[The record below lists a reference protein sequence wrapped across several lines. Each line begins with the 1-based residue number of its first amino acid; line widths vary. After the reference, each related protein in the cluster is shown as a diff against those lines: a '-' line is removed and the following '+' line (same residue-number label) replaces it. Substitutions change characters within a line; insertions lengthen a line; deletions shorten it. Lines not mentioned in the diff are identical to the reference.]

1 MQFLRLRPALLAAAA
16 ALFLASCGG
25 GDFTEAPVPAK
36 YSTAYS
42 FGASLTDAGNACPPP
57 SPPAGCPPVPP
68 YAAGLFSNGTLFS
81 QLIAANYG
89 ASMTASSKGGT
100 AYSWGG
106 ARTGAIPGIAADQ
119 QSKTPSMVAQVD
131 TYLKDISA
139 QANPQFL
146 YMIDA
151 TTFGNN
157 ITAGLPLIQA
167 GTITSTQ
174 LVTAAIGDVVGIVNR
189 LYAAGARNFLVFNAP
204 NVGATPLAQSLGAT
218 AAGAATQ
225 LSAGFNQNLAAQ
237 LNVLKANAPGMNIYL
252 LDTFA
257 LEVQIKASPASF
269 GFTNVTAPCVTTT
282 SLCGTTLAT
291 QNAYFY
297 WDGFHP
303 TNGVG
308 TLVAQRAISLLSQ

>member
-1 MQFLRLRPALLAAAA
+1 MRVLRLRPALLAAAA
-16 ALFLASCGG
+16 ALILTSCGG
-25 GDFTEAPVPAK
+25 DSFSDAPVPAK
-36 YSTAYS
+36 FSTAYS

-68 YAAGLFSNGTLFS
+68 YAAGLFSNGPLFS
-81 QLIAANYG
+81 QQIASNYG
-89 ASMTASSKGGT
+89 ASMQPSSKGGT
-100 AYSWGG
+100 AFSWGG
-106 ARTGAIPGIAADQ
+106 ARTGAIPGLTT
-119 QSKTPSMVAQVD
+119 QSTVPSMVVQADRYV
-131 TYLKDISA
+131 SGVGA
-139 QANPQFL
+139 QANAQFL

-174 LVTAAIGDVVGIVNR
+174 LVTAAIGDVVGVVNR

-204 NVGATPLAQSLGAT
+204 NVGATPLAQSLGAA

-237 LNVLKANAPGMNIYL
+237 LNGLKANAPGMNIYL
-252 LDTFA
+252 LDLFA
-257 LEVQIKASPASF
+257 LETQIKSNPSGS

-282 SLCGTTLAT
+282 SLCGTTLAA
-291 QNAYFY
+291 QNAFFY

-308 TLVAQRAISLLSQ
+308 TIIAQRSIALLSQ